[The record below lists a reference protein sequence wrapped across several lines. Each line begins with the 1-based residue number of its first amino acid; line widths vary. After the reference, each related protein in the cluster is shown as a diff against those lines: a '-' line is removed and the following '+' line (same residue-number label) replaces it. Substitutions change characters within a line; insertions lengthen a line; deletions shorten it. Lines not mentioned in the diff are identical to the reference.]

1 MKRYLAHLFQIS
13 VNRPVT
19 TVMVAIF
26 LTLSLFLPLGWSAW
40 NAYQTFSR
48 VIVNDFR
55 LQYLVGSIIH
65 LDEVLTMSARMNAAT
80 GDTRWEG
87 RYNDFEP
94 QLDAVIKEAIAIAP
108 DTYEGEGAAQTDIAN
123 QKLVAMEVQSFELVR
138 NGQQAA
144 AADLLFSANYEQ
156 QKVIYAEGIQRGLDA
171 TQERIRENQKNFA
184 QQLILASAIAA
195 FSLLILLPIWWVV
208 LQVLQRY
215 LDARNTAE
223 HALHAAKDQL
233 EAVLDAVPGPIS
245 WIDAGGVYIG
255 VNRYL
260 ANSWSMAQGAFIGR
274 SVNSLNGNAQLAQF
288 LQEFLTNSRKS
299 DSRTIEVEIKG
310 VLRYFLVAVQKYQRG
325 TAAVSV
331 GIDITER
338 KQAEEALRVAEEN
351 YRSIFENALEGI
363 FQSSPEGYFIR
374 VNPALAKIYGYDSP
388 HDMIKSI
395 TNISKQLYVDAERR
409 AEFIT
414 AIEKYGTV
422 KDFEYRGY
430 CKNGRI
436 IWTQIDARAVTDG
449 NGKVIY
455 YEGIVQDITE
465 RKQQEESWKRQ
476 LQELQIEI
484 DHKQRAR
491 QVAEI
496 SSTDYFQQLMAEA
509 DDLRN
514 FDNEW
519 S

>member
-1 MKRYLAHLFQIS
+1 
-13 VNRPVT
+13 
-19 TVMVAIF
+19 
-26 LTLSLFLPLGWSAW
+26 
-40 NAYQTFSR
+40 
-48 VIVNDFR
+48 
-55 LQYLVGSIIH
+55 
-65 LDEVLTMSARMNAAT
+65 
-80 GDTRWEG
+80 
-87 RYNDFEP
+87 
-94 QLDAVIKEAIAIAP
+94 
-108 DTYEGEGAAQTDIAN
+108 
-123 QKLVAMEVQSFELVR
+123 
-138 NGQQAA
+138 
-144 AADLLFSANYEQ
+144 
-156 QKVIYAEGIQRGLDA
+156 
-171 TQERIRENQKNFA
+171 
-184 QQLILASAIAA
+184 
-195 FSLLILLPIWWVV
+195 
-208 LQVLQRY
+208 
-215 LDARNTAE
+215 
-223 HALHAAKDQL
+223 
-233 EAVLDAVPGPIS
+233 
-245 WIDAGGVYIG
+245 
-255 VNRYL
+255 
-260 ANSWSMAQGAFIGR
+260 MAQGAFIGR

-299 DSRTIEVEIKG
+299 DARTIEVEIKG

-414 AIEKYGTV
+414 AIEKHGTV

-430 CKNGRI
+430 CKNGSI

-449 NGKVIY
+449 NGRVIY